1 MSETTLNI
9 VSTGYLQYMEAD
21 VTILIEKLRRGRRG
35 RRKRGGGGSLARSV
49 LPSRVSTERNQNT
62 RGRAGARKVPI
73 HCR

>member
-35 RRKRGGGGSLARSV
+35 RRKR
-49 LPSRVSTERNQNT
+49 
-62 RGRAGARKVPI
+62 RGRKRRRMKKRKEKRRKRMRRRKEKDRGRRF
-73 HCR
+73 HEGFT